1 MDSNQPKAPKRG
13 RVQVQLPGNLNPTYA
28 NFAIITHS
36 ASEIVM
42 DFAQVMPQLKQA
54 KVQSRIIMTAFNG
67 KLLLRALQDQ
77 IDRYEAQFGEI
88 KLPEG
93 TSLADQLFRS
103 PTPDEAEDDE

>member
-1 MDSNQPKAPKRG
+1 MNSSPQKKPKHG

-36 ASEIVM
+36 ASEIVL
-42 DFAQVMPQLKQA
+42 DFAQVMPQLKHA
-54 KVQSRIIMTAFNG
+54 KVQSRIVMTAFNG

-77 IDRYEAQFGEI
+77 IDRYEAHFGEI

-103 PTPDEAEDDE
+103 TPPEEPEEDE